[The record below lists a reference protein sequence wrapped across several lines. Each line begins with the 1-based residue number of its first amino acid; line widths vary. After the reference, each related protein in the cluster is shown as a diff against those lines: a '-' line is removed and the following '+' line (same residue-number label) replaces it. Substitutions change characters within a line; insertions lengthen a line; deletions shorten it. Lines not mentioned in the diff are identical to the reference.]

1 MTGGAK
7 APPYD
12 KEVRTIPKWYT
23 TVQLHEDMKL
33 AEATSAWQ
41 DELNVKYLEEPQ
53 EAVASE
59 KEEEAGP
66 GRPSTLKD
74 LDEVCRLQ
82 EWMIQRLWMR
92 IVDLEERVDH
102 LEE

>member
-1 MTGGAK
+1 
-7 APPYD
+7 
-12 KEVRTIPKWYT
+12 
-23 TVQLHEDMKL
+23 MKL

-82 EWMIQRLWMR
+82 EWMLQRLKMR
-92 IVDLEERVDH
+92 IVDLEERVDK